1 MHWPDTAW
9 VSEMNKIQFQQSYDR
24 HSMWEWE
31 SKLKRKKTQ
40 NRNNYDSRQNVIRA
54 LSSHQREKIISS

>member
-31 SKLKRKKTQ
+31 SKLKRKKNKTEITMTQ
-40 NRNNYDSRQNVIRA
+40 GRM
-54 LSSHQREKIISS
+54 